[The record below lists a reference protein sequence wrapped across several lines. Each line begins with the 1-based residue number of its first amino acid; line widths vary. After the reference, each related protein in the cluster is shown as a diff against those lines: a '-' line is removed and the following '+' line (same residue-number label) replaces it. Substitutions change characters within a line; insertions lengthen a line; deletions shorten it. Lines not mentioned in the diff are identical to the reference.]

1 MKLNI
6 TIILLVIS
14 SSVFSQV
21 DDTKLKKYKELYDKG
36 LIDSIEYKSLKKN
49 ALFVNN
55 SEPDSIR
62 NQKYQ
67 EGLQRTK
74 TGAILMGVGV
84 VQGVGSLIY
93 WTRGVPRYPIF
104 AANSTP
110 QYQLSRINEYTAK
123 VNKYKSNRTAI
134 IAFSSLFFLASTT
147 IFISG
152 TISKELYHDKAVSI
166 EFIPNGFVL
175 NF

>member
-1 MKLNI
+1 MKINI
-6 TIILLVIS
+6 TLLLLIIS

-55 SEPDSIR
+55 SELDSIR

-67 EGLQRTK
+67 EGLERSK
-74 TGAILMGVGV
+74 TGAILMGVGI
-84 VQGVGSLIY
+84 VQGVGALIY
-93 WTRGVPRYPIF
+93 WNRGVPSYPVF
-104 AANSTP
+104 PANSTP
-110 QYQLSRINEYTAK
+110 QYQLNRINEYGSK
-123 VNKYKSNRTAI
+123 LDKYKSNRTAM

-147 IFISG
+147 VFISG
-152 TISKELYHDKAVSI
+152 TISKEVYHDKAVSI
-166 EFIPNGFVL
+166 ELVPNGFVL

>member
-1 MKLNI
+1 MKINI
-6 TIILLVIS
+6 TLLLLIIS

-55 SEPDSIR
+55 SELDSIR
-62 NQKYQ
+62 NQKFQ
-67 EGLQRTK
+67 EGLKRSR

-93 WTRGVPRYPIF
+93 WKRGVPSYPVF
-104 AANSTP
+104 NANSTP
-110 QYQLSRINEYTAK
+110 QFQLSQINGYEIK
-123 VNKYKSNRTAI
+123 LDRYKSNRTAYT
-134 IAFSSLFFLASTT
+134 AFSSLFFLVGATV
-147 IFISG
+147 FVSG
-152 TISKELYHDKAVSI
+152 SISKEVYHDKTVSI